1 VKPVLDSIVD
11 KDLKAAFSASV
22 NEFLQHSVIG
32 SYPATS
38 MSAFIDLFKQISE
51 YIFNLILLGV
61 LFKLSEEMILR
72 VK

>member
-1 VKPVLDSIVD
+1 VVSITD

-22 NEFLQHSVIG
+22 NEFLQQSVFG
-32 SYPATS
+32 SSPSVS
-38 MSAFIDLFKQISE
+38 MSAIIDSFKQISE
-51 YIFNLILLGV
+51 YIFNLNLLGV